1 LFPLPW
7 PIDEE
12 PAMSRGEHHRIH
24 AHDRLQRNRV
34 RIAQE
39 AARLMSEHGI
49 RDFHHAKLKAAERLG
64 IVETQALPRNLEI
77 EQALR
82 EHQRLFLADSQ
93 PQLLRQRRE
102 AALEA
107 MRFLAAFEPRLVG
120 AVLEGTAD
128 AHSAVCLHVFSD
140 DPEAVGLYLREHGVP
155 IETQVRRLRNSRD
168 DQPEYPVLLFAA
180 DQLPFDLTVLP
191 RDALR
196 QAPLDRTDDRPMRR
210 ASLSQVEMLLGE
222 DSIESPQRRLDAM
235 RR

>member
-1 LFPLPW
+1 
-7 PIDEE
+7 
-12 PAMSRGEHHRIH
+12 MSRGEHHRIH
-24 AHDRLQRNRV
+24 AHDRLQRNRL

-102 AALEA
+102 AAVEA

-140 DPEAVGLYLREHGVP
+140 DPEAVGLYLRDHGVP
-155 IETQVRRLRNSRD
+155 IETQARRLRNTRD
-168 DQPEYPVLLFAA
+168 EQPEYPVLLFAA
-180 DQLPFDLTVLP
+180 DELPFDLTVLP

-210 ASLSQVEMLLGE
+210 ATLAQVEMLLDE
-222 DSIESPQRRLDAM
+222 ESDGILRQRLGATLR
-235 RR
+235 

>member
-1 LFPLPW
+1 
-7 PIDEE
+7 
-12 PAMSRGEHHRIH
+12 MSRGEHHRIH
-24 AHDRLQRNRV
+24 AHDRLQRNRL

-64 IVETQALPRNLEI
+64 ILDTQALPRNLEI

-82 EHQRLFLADSQ
+82 EHQRLFLASSQ

-102 AALEA
+102 AAAEA

-128 AHSAVCLHVFSD
+128 AHSAVCLHVYSD
-140 DPEAVGLYLREHGVP
+140 DPDAVGLYLREHGVP
-155 IETQVRRLRNSRD
+155 IETQTRRLRYRHGG
-168 DQPEYPVLLFAA
+168 QPEYPVLLFAA
-180 DQLPFDLTVLP
+180 DELPFDLTVLP

-210 ASLSQVEMLLGE
+210 AALAQVEILLAEE
-222 DSIESPQRRLDAM
+222 DADEFEQRLSAALR
-235 RR
+235 

>member
-1 LFPLPW
+1 
-7 PIDEE
+7 
-12 PAMSRGEHHRIH
+12 MSRGEHHRIH
-24 AHDRLQRNRV
+24 THDRLQRNRV

-64 IVETQALPRNLEI
+64 ILDTQALPRNQEI

-82 EHQRLFLADSQ
+82 EHQRLFLGDSQ

-102 AALEA
+102 AALDA

-128 AHSAVCLHVFSD
+128 AHSAVCLHVYSD
-140 DPEAVGLYLREHGVP
+140 DPEAVMFYLREHGVP
-155 IETQVRRLRNSRD
+155 FDTQVRRLRYGRD
-168 DQPEYPVLLFAA
+168 EDQPEYQVLLFAA
-180 DQLPFDLTVLP
+180 DELPFDLTVLP

-196 QAPLDRTDDRPMRR
+196 QAPLDRADDRPMRR
-210 ASLSQVEMLLGE
+210 ASLTQVELLLAE
-222 DSIESPQRRLDAM
+222 DPADDFEQQLSAALR
-235 RR
+235 

>member
-1 LFPLPW
+1 
-7 PIDEE
+7 
-12 PAMSRGEHHRIH
+12 MSRGEHHRIH

-64 IVETQALPRNLEI
+64 ILDTQALPRNLEI

-82 EHQRLFLADSQ
+82 EHQRLFLASSQ
-93 PQLLRQRRE
+93 PQLLRERRE
-102 AALEA
+102 AAAEA

-140 DPEAVGLYLREHGVP
+140 DPDAVALYLREHGVP
-155 IETQVRRLRNSRD
+155 IETQTRHLRYSHGG
-168 DQPEYPVLLFAA
+168 QPEYPVLLFAA
-180 DQLPFDLTVLP
+180 DELPFDLTVLP

-196 QAPLDRTDDRPMRR
+196 QAPLDRADDRPMRR
-210 ASLSQVEMLLGE
+210 AALAQVEILLAEE
-222 DSIESPQRRLDAM
+222 DDDEFEQRLSAALR
-235 RR
+235 

>member
-1 LFPLPW
+1 
-7 PIDEE
+7 
-12 PAMSRGEHHRIH
+12 MSRGDHHRIH
-24 AHDRLQRNRV
+24 AHDRLQRNRLRV
-34 RIAQE
+34 AQE

-64 IVETQALPRNLEI
+64 ILDTQALPRNLEI

-102 AALEA
+102 AAVEA

-128 AHSAVCLHVFSD
+128 AHSAVCLHVYSD
-140 DPEAVGLYLREHGVP
+140 DPEAVVLYLREHGVP
-155 IETQVRRLRNSRD
+155 IDTQVRRLRYSRD

-180 DQLPFDLTVLP
+180 DELPFDLTVLP

-196 QAPLDRTDDRPMRR
+196 QAPLDRADDRPMRR
-210 ASLSQVEMLLGE
+210 ASLAQVEMLLDEGPDE
-222 DSIESPQRRLDAM
+222 AFEQRLGAALR
-235 RR
+235 

>member
-1 LFPLPW
+1 
-7 PIDEE
+7 
-12 PAMSRGEHHRIH
+12 MSRGEHHRIH
-24 AHDRLQRNRV
+24 AHDRLRRNRL

-64 IVETQALPRNLEI
+64 ILDAQALPRNLEV

-93 PQLLRQRRE
+93 PQLLLQRRE
-102 AALEA
+102 AAIEA

-120 AVLEGTAD
+120 TVLEGTAD

-140 DPEAVGLYLREHGVP
+140 DPDAVELYLREHGVP
-155 IETQVRRLRNSRD
+155 VETQSRRLRNNRD
-168 DQPEYPVLLFAA
+168 EQLEYPVLLFAA
-180 DQLPFDLTVLP
+180 DELPFDLTVLP

-196 QAPLDRTDDRPMRR
+196 QAPLDRADDRRMRR
-210 ASLSQVEMLLGE
+210 ATLAQVEVLLAE
-222 DSIESPQRRLDAM
+222 DSGEGFEQRLSAALR
-235 RR
+235 

>member
-1 LFPLPW
+1 
-7 PIDEE
+7 
-12 PAMSRGEHHRIH
+12 MSRGEHHRIH
-24 AHDRLQRNRV
+24 AHDRLQRNRQ

-64 IVETQALPRNLEI
+64 ILETQALPRNLEI

-102 AALEA
+102 AAVDA
-107 MRFLAAFEPRLVG
+107 MRFLAAYEPRLVG

-128 AHSAVCLHVFSD
+128 AHSAVCLHVYSD
-140 DPEAVGLYLREHGVP
+140 DPEAVVLYLRENGVP
-155 IETQVRRLRNSRD
+155 IETQVRRLRYGRD
-168 DQPEYPVLLFAA
+168 EQPEYPVLLFAA
-180 DQLPFDLTVLP
+180 DELPFDLTVLP

-210 ASLSQVEMLLGE
+210 ASMAQVQSLLDEDVDEGFEQRLSATL
-222 DSIESPQRRLDAM
+222 R
-235 RR
+235 